1 MLCLLGIEKK
11 GVVSLKEKWFIK
23 NKAGNFNR
31 IGNEYH
37 IDPVIAQL
45 IVNRGIN
52 NKEEMEQYLNP
63 SLKHMHNPLLMKD
76 LEKAC
81 DILKEKMKEGKKIRI
96 IGDYDVD
103 GVMATYISVTGLK
116 NCGAYVDYEIPDR
129 IKDGYGINIDIV
141 KKAVQEGIDTI
152 FTCDNGIAAKDAIAY
167 AKENGLTVIVT
178 DHHDIPVEGGIPGAD
193 AVVNPKQE
201 DCSYPYKGICGA
213 VVAYKLI
220 EVLYDKFLVERKN
233 AYDLLEYAAIATVCD
248 VMDLQNENRVIVKFG
263 ISQFEH
269 TKNLGL
275 QALREECGLLGKPI
289 NAYHFGFVI
298 GPCINASGRLE
309 SAQISLMLLLSK
321 DREEASCLAKKLKS
335 LNDERKS
342 MTEENLQAAIEMVE
356 NSSLIN
362 DKVLVVYRENCHE
375 SLAGIIAGR
384 LRERYNKPAIVI
396 TKTEH
401 GAKGSGRSIEEYHM
415 FQELSKCSDI
425 LLKFGG
431 HPMAA
436 GLSLME
442 EHVEELRRRLNET
455 TTLTEDN
462 LIAKVSFD
470 MVLPF
475 EKVGV
480 PLIHQMECLEPYGK
494 GNEKPYFVLKDVEFV
509 SAQILGCNQ
518 NVLKCTL
525 RSNSAKGMYTGM
537 IFQNIMGF
545 REAVEKKY
553 GNSSFEDLLARKKSI
568 CMDIVFSLNI
578 NEYNGLESAQLII
591 QNYR

>member
-1 MLCLLGIEKK
+1 M
-11 GVVSLKEKWFIK
+11 KENWFIK
-23 NKAGNFNR
+23 NKKGNFSL

-45 IVNRGIN
+45 IVNRGVN

-63 SLKHMHNPLLMKD
+63 SQKDMHNPLLMKD
-76 LEKAC
+76 LEKSC
-81 DILKEKMKEGKKIRI
+81 EILKEKIKDGKKIRI

-103 GVMATYISVTGLK
+103 GVMATYISVTGLR
-116 NCGAYVDYEIPDR
+116 NCGAQVDYEIPDR
-129 IKDGYGINIDIV
+129 IKDGYGINIEIV
-141 KKAVQEGIDTI
+141 KKAVLEGVDTI
-152 FTCDNGIAAKDAIAY
+152 FTCDNGIAAREPIAY
-167 AKENGLTVIVT
+167 AKEKGLTVIVT
-178 DHHDIPVEGGIPGAD
+178 DHHDIPMEDGIPGAD

-233 AYDLLEYAAIATVCD
+233 VYELLEYAAIATVCD
-248 VMDLQNENRVIVKFG
+248 VMDLQKENRAIVKFG
-263 ISQFEH
+263 IAHFED

-275 QALREECGLLGKPI
+275 QALQEECGLLGKSI

-309 SAQISLMLLLSK
+309 SAQLSLMLLLSK
-321 DREEASCLAKKLKS
+321 DREEAVRLAKKLKS

-356 NSSLIN
+356 NSSLID
-362 DKVLVVYRENCHE
+362 DKVLVVYRKDCHE

-442 EHVEELRRRLNET
+442 DHVDELRRRLNET
-455 TTLTEDN
+455 TTLTKDD
-462 LIAKVSFD
+462 LIRKVSFD
-470 MVLPF
+470 MVLPL
-475 EKVGV
+475 EKIGV
-480 PLIHQMECLEPYGK
+480 PLIRQMECLEPYGK
-494 GNEKPYFVLKDVEFV
+494 GNEKPYFVLKNVEFV
-509 SAQILGCNQ
+509 SAQILGINQ

-525 RSNSAKGMYTGM
+525 RTNSAKGMYTGM
-537 IFQNIMGF
+537 IFQNINGF
-545 REAVEKKY
+545 REAVEEKY
-553 GNSSFEDLLARKKSI
+553 GNSSFDDLLARKKSI
-568 CMDIVFSLNI
+568 YMDIVFNLNI

-591 QNYR
+591 NNFR